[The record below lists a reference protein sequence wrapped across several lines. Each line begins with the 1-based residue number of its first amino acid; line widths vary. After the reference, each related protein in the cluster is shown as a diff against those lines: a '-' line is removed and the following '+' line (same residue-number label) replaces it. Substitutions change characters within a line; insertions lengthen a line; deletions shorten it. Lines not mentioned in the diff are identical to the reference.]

1 MSEPS
6 RRLFWGTALC
16 VVVALSLRL
25 AQVWVNIE
33 RTDLAYGIERMEHE
47 LSDKRELIAK
57 LEVERDSLLS
67 PAELGRLAKQFGLR
81 PAQPGQLKRPVG
93 P

>member
-1 MSEPS
+1 MSAPS
-6 RRLFWGTALC
+6 RRWFWAMTLG
-16 VVVALSLRL
+16 VSVALALRL

-33 RTDLAYGIERMEHE
+33 RTDLAYGIERLEHE
-47 LSDKRELIAK
+47 LAEKRELVAK

-67 PAELGRLAKQFGLR
+67 PGELGRLAKQFGLR
-81 PAQPGQLKRPVG
+81 PAQPGQIRRPAA